1 MYHFVFPESITEIS
15 EAAFLDSSL
24 AGALVL
30 PDNVRRIH
38 NYAFQSTNITSVSF
52 PSTLERI
59 DEWVFSY
66 CKSLSGTLMLPES
79 LTYIGWA
86 SLVDCSFSGRLVL
99 SNSIEYIGE
108 SAFGSCGNFI
118 GDLVIPDKVNSL
130 NGTFGNSTFTGSL
143 YLNNVTSIGNSTFEN
158 CKFKGDL
165 VIPENLT
172 DINPWS
178 FSGNEF
184 TSIKLPSTLK
194 KIGSCAFANNWR
206 LLGDLI
212 LPEGLITIEA
222 LAFYFCNTLESVEFP
237 STLQTIQSHAFADCH
252 GLNKIISK
260 STEPPTAHAT
270 AFYGV
275 AKDDFIMEVPER
287 AVARY
292 KGDPVWGEFRKISSY
307 HNFSISRDVAQALNA
322 KKVREYVVHAPSGQS
337 WSVESKPDWI
347 TVEPSSGVGKTK
359 VIVTFDKMDKSEV
372 EHVRIEDYDGR
383 GEFCGEDFQ
392 GRNGEIVFLLDGK
405 DYRSNMTVLQYDY
418 EYNDGDVIEFNKATK
433 GNGVNI
439 VFMGDCYDAK
449 DISSG
454 TYLSDLQEGFEL
466 PVMVWMRI

>member
-1 MYHFVFPESITEIS
+1 
-15 EAAFLDSSL
+15 
-24 AGALVL
+24 
-30 PDNVRRIH
+30 
-38 NYAFQSTNITSVSF
+38 
-52 PSTLERI
+52 
-59 DEWVFSY
+59 
-66 CKSLSGTLMLPES
+66 MLPES

-86 SLVDCSFSGRLVL
+86 SFVDCSFSGRLVL
-99 SNSIEYIGE
+99 PNSIEYIGE

-184 TSIKLPSTLK
+184 TTIKFPSTLK
-194 KIGSCAFANNWR
+194 KIGISAFAGNWR
-206 LLGDLI
+206 LLGDVI

-222 LAFYFCNTLESVEFP
+222 EAFYFCNTLESVEFP

-270 AFYGV
+270 AFNGV

-307 HNFSISRDVAQALNA
+307 HNFSISRDVARALNG
-322 KKVREYVVHAPSGQS
+322 KKVREYVVYAPSGQS
-337 WSVESKPDWI
+337 WSMESKPDWI

-383 GEFCGEDFQ
+383 GEF
-392 GRNGEIVFLLDGK
+392 
-405 DYRSNMTVLQYDY
+405 
-418 EYNDGDVIEFNKATK
+418 
-433 GNGVNI
+433 
-439 VFMGDCYDAK
+439 
-449 DISSG
+449 
-454 TYLSDLQEGFEL
+454 
-466 PVMVWMRI
+466 